1 MQDFSLVF
9 WIMPTVSTHLPDDW
23 SFKDKFLSKIN
34 DSYRGKPAP
43 YLREVIERDLSGGSA
58 TPDALSPTVL
68 ADLFKSLRPDL
79 AGALDLFTPPVA
91 TDTAR
96 QKRNGA
102 FSQVAALARILE
114 AVSIYL
120 RRKSET
126 GQMAFD
132 TELDLIECSL
142 LRDAELAL
150 LYGEKEIAL
159 AILRRITDVD
169 SMHTTEEQAEILENL
184 ESKNRKAFVA
194 RWKAELDLERKK

>member
-1 MQDFSLVF
+1 
-9 WIMPTVSTHLPDDW
+9 MPTLGFHVSDGSPLAEKVKKKAQQLHD
-23 SFKDKFLSKIN
+23 
-34 DSYRGKPAP
+34 GKVSA
-43 YLREVIERDLSGGSA
+43 YVRSVVERDLSGESSA
-58 TPDALSPTVL
+58 PDALSPTVL

-91 TDTAR
+91 TATAR

-194 RWKAELDLERKK
+194 RWKAELDLELKK